1 MVESDKIKVSYF
13 IFSSHP
19 QSGGGHFHS
28 LKTIVEGLARAV
40 NYQVLN
46 AGLVLGQPLHG
57 FPNTTFISMKRW
69 SFQKGLILLFRQVKE
84 FDPDVLH
91 AFDLKSLWLAR
102 TLGYWLGKPVIFT
115 KCGGANGSEFIPAA
129 DAYVFFS
136 GENLKHYQ
144 KHQTVGGGMHLIPNR
159 ASRKEQDVQRIS
171 TLREAT
177 KLMGKFVI
185 LRISRVNP
193 YYHRTYQQAIA
204 LLKVKLK
211 IQPNTVLLFIGFIQ
225 DQGFFEQL
233 QQEAEGLP
241 VHFVTEP
248 EYCRAASELIGLADA
263 CVATGRG
270 VMEAASVGVPI
281 YCPVADAELPV
292 PLNLESL
299 PQLLHFNFSER
310 AQKIPKQQE
319 ETLSIDRQKAIVE
332 KIYQQYFSV
341 NVAVPKHLELYKDTQ
356 QWKAS
361 FINYLS
367 HGLRFVKGLR

>member
-46 AGLVLGQPLHG
+46 AGLVLGKPLHG

-115 KCGGANGSEFIPAA
+115 KCGGANGSGFIPAA
-129 DAYVFFS
+129 DTYILFS

-144 KHQTVGGGMHLIPNR
+144 KHQTVGGRMHLIPNR
-159 ASRKEQDVQRIS
+159 VNKKEQDLQRIS
-171 TLREAT
+171 TLREAIG
-177 KLMGKFVI
+177 LAGKFV
-185 LRISRVNP
+185 LMRISRVNP

-204 LLKVKLK
+204 LLKIKLK
-211 IQPNTVLLFIGFIQ
+211 TQPNVVLLFIGFIQ
-225 DQGFFEQL
+225 DQDFFEQL
-233 QQEAEGLP
+233 QQETVGLP
-241 VHFVTEP
+241 IHFITDP

-281 YCPVADAELPV
+281 YCPVSDATLPV
-292 PLNLESL
+292 PLNLDSL

-310 AQKIPKQQE
+310 TKDVPKQRE
-319 ETLSIDRQKAIVE
+319 EVLSTDNQKAMI
-332 KIYQQYFSV
+332 KQIYQQYFSV
-341 NVAVPKHLELYKDTQ
+341 SVAAPKYLELYKGAKQ
-356 QWKAS
+356 KKAS
-361 FINYLS
+361 FINYFS
-367 HGLRFVKGLR
+367 HGLRFVKGL